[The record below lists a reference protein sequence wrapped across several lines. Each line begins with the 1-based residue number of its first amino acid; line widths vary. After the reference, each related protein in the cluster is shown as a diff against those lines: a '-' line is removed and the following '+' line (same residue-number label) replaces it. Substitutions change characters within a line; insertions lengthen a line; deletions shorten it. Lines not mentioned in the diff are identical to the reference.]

1 MKTPLLRAW
10 ILGGLILF
18 MDQWT
23 KGLVVAHLELGEQR
37 EWVEGFFRLVYW
49 GNTGAAWSMF
59 RGNNYLLAGVAMVAL
74 LLLHGVRTQFDVHL
88 LKGQVALG
96 LMFGGIVGNLVDR
109 FRYGHVVDFIYFF
122 TYRHGGGEIG
132 FPAFNLADSAI
143 CVGVFGL
150 FLISLQKDAQARKAH
165 ALRLHQPPSS
175 DDAS

>member
-10 ILGGLILF
+10 ILGWLILF
-18 MDQWT
+18 MDQST

-74 LLLHGVRTQFDVHL
+74 LLLHGVRNQFDVHL

-109 FRYGHVVDFIYFF
+109 FRYGHVVDFIYF
-122 TYRHGGGEIG
+122 
-132 FPAFNLADSAI
+132 
-143 CVGVFGL
+143 
-150 FLISLQKDAQARKAH
+150 
-165 ALRLHQPPSS
+165 
-175 DDAS
+175 

>member
-74 LLLHGVRTQFDVHL
+74 LLLHGVRNQFDVHL
-88 LKGQVALG
+88 LKGKWPSVSCSAVLSETWWIDSG
-96 LMFGGIVGNLVDR
+96 MGMLSISSIFSPIA
-109 FRYGHVVDFIYFF
+109 
-122 TYRHGGGEIG
+122 TGEGRSG
-132 FPAFNLADSAI
+132 FLPSTSLIRPSAWVSLA
-143 CVGVFGL
+143 CF
-150 FLISLQKDAQARKAH
+150 
-165 ALRLHQPPSS
+165 
-175 DDAS
+175 

>member
-74 LLLHGVRTQFDVHL
+74 LLLHGVRNQFDVHL

-122 TYRHGGGEIG
+122 TYRHGGGG
-132 FPAFNLADSAI
+132 DRVS
-143 CVGVFGL
+143 C
-150 FLISLQKDAQARKAH
+150 LQPR
-165 ALRLHQPPSS
+165 
-175 DDAS
+175 